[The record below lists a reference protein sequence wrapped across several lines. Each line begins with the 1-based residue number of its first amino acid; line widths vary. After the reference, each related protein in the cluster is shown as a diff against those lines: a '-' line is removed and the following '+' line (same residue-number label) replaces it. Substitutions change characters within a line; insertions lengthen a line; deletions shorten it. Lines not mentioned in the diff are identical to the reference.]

1 VIEGKPEERMFKRW
15 SMGFKKLGSDQ
26 FESRSGLA
34 DGDEV
39 CSKKTDSDHTHFVL
53 VFLKLFYKKN
63 RVDYPESV

>member
-15 SMGFKKLGSDQ
+15 STGFKKLGSDQ

-39 CSKKTDSDHTHFVL
+39 CSKKTDSDHTHLVL
-53 VFLKLFYKKN
+53 VFFKLFYKKN